1 MSNTIDIWEKYKKI
15 VEIGN
20 GIYGKV
26 YKVQNIE
33 NGYYYAIKEIDKT
46 QNILSNEIEKLKK
59 LKIEN
64 NLIKEIIDTKEY
76 LYIIMEFCEYNLEDY
91 IKKRED
97 LISIN
102 EIREILIQLNNTFKI
117 MLKEKIIHGD
127 LKLNNILISFNK
139 LDKCLIKLSFYDSNQ
154 FIKQSNLK
162 SIIIN
167 ENILTISPEVLK
179 GEEDL
184 SKSDIWSL
192 GIIIYYMLFKEY
204 PYKGKG
210 EIELLK
216 DINSGKVLKL
226 SDNEKLNDLLNK
238 MLKINKNERISWEE
252 YFNHP
257 FFINQ
262 INLPSFDIICKNH
275 SKELIAY
282 CSNCKCNICEDC
294 LEIHP
299 YGDTHNVIFFEDIGL
314 SENENKEIDELI
326 KEIEININSF
336 NQIKKFINNIKSIK
350 DNNSIYNNDDKN
362 NYKQYSIQC
371 LNIIKEN
378 IMKIENI
385 SLPKIFKWELR

>member
-1 MSNTIDIWEKYKKI
+1 MSNTIDIWKKYKKI
-15 VEIGN
+15 NVIGI

-46 QNILSNEIEKLKK
+46 QNILSNIEKLKE

-76 LYIIMEFCEYNLEDY
+76 LYIIMELCEYNLEDY

-226 SDNEKLNDLLNK
+226 SNNEKLNDLLNK

-294 LEIHP
+294 LKTHP
-299 YGDTHNVIFFEDIGL
+299 GNTHYVILFKNIGL

-378 IMKIENI
+378 IKKIENI

>member
-1 MSNTIDIWEKYKKI
+1 MSNTIDIWKKYKKI
-15 VEIGN
+15 NVIGI

-46 QNILSNEIEKLKK
+46 ENTLSNIKILKE

-76 LYIIMEFCEYNLEDY
+76 LYIIMELCEYNLENY

-154 FIKQSNLK
+154 FIKQSDLK

-210 EIELLK
+210 EIELLE

-238 MLKINKNERISWEE
+238 MLKIDLNERISWEE

-282 CSNCKCNICEDC
+282 CSNCKCNICEVC
-294 LEIHP
+294 LNNHP
-299 YGDTHNVIFFEDIGL
+299 GHTHKVIFFTNIGL
-314 SENENKEIDELI
+314 SENENKEIDKLI

-336 NQIKKFINNIKSIK
+336 NQIKKFINSIKSIK

-378 IMKIENI
+378 IKKIENI

>member
-1 MSNTIDIWEKYKKI
+1 MSNTIDIWKKYKKI
-15 VEIGN
+15 NVIGI

-46 QNILSNEIEKLKK
+46 QNILSNEIEKLKE

-76 LYIIMEFCEYNLEDY
+76 LYIIMELCEYNLEDY

-117 MLKEKIIHGD
+117 MLKENIIHGD

-294 LEIHP
+294 LNNHP
-299 YGDTHNVIFFEDIGL
+299 GNTHNVIFFTNIGL

-378 IMKIENI
+378 IKKIENI

>member
-1 MSNTIDIWEKYKKI
+1 MSNTIDIWKKYKKI
-15 VEIGN
+15 NVIGI

-46 QNILSNEIEKLKK
+46 QNILSNEIEKLK
-59 LKIEN
+59 IEN

-76 LYIIMEFCEYNLEDY
+76 LYIIMELCEYNLENY

-179 GEEDL
+179 GEKDL

-210 EIELLK
+210 EIELLE

-226 SDNEKLNDLLNK
+226 SNNEKLNDLLNK

-294 LEIHP
+294 LKNHP
-299 YGDTHNVIFFEDIGL
+299 GDTHNVIFFEDIGL

-378 IMKIENI
+378 IKKIENI

>member
-1 MSNTIDIWEKYKKI
+1 MSNTIDIWKKYKKI
-15 VEIGN
+15 NVIGI

-26 YKVQNIE
+26 YKVQNIK

-46 QNILSNEIEKLKK
+46 QNILSNIKILKE

-64 NLIKEIIDTKEY
+64 NVIKEIIDTKEY
-76 LYIIMEFCEYNLEDY
+76 LYIIMELCEYNLENY

-154 FIKQSNLK
+154 FIQQSNLK

-226 SDNEKLNDLLNK
+226 SNNEKLNDLLNK
-238 MLKINKNERISWEE
+238 MLKIDKNERISWEE

-282 CSNCKCNICEDC
+282 CSDCKCNICEDC
-294 LEIHP
+294 LNIHHP
-299 YGDTHNVIFFEDIGL
+299 IITHNVIFFTNIGL

-378 IMKIENI
+378 IKKIENI

>member
-1 MSNTIDIWEKYKKI
+1 MSNTIDIWKKYKKI
-15 VEIGN
+15 NVIGI

-46 QNILSNEIEKLKK
+46 QNILSNEIEKLKE

-76 LYIIMEFCEYNLEDY
+76 LYIIMELCEYNLENY

-226 SDNEKLNDLLNK
+226 SNNEKLNDLLNK

-282 CSNCKCNICEDC
+282 CPNCKCNICEDC
-294 LEIHP
+294 LDSHP
-299 YGDTHNVIFFEDIGL
+299 TKTHNVIFFTNIGL
-314 SENENKEIDELI
+314 SENENKEIDKLI
-326 KEIEININSF
+326 KDIENNINSF

-378 IMKIENI
+378 IKKIENI

>member
-1 MSNTIDIWEKYKKI
+1 MSNTIDIWKKYKKI
-15 VEIGN
+15 NVIGIGN
-20 GIYGKV
+20 YGKV

-33 NGYYYAIKEIDKT
+33 NGYYFAIKEIDKT
-46 QNILSNEIEKLKK
+46 KNILSNEIEKLKK

-76 LYIIMEFCEYNLEDY
+76 LYIIMELCEYNLENY

-139 LDKCLIKLSFYDSNQ
+139 LDKCLIKLSICDSNE
-154 FIKQSNLK
+154 FIQQTNSN
-162 SIIIN
+162 SFIIKK
-167 ENILTISPEVLK
+167 ILTISPEILK
-179 GEEDL
+179 NEEDL

-216 DINSGKVLKL
+216 DINSRKVLKL
-226 SDNEKLNDLLNK
+226 SYNKKLNDLLNK
-238 MLKINKNERISWEE
+238 MLKIDLNERISWEE

-282 CSNCKCNICEDC
+282 CSKCKCNICEDC
-294 LEIHP
+294 LDDHP
-299 YGDTHNVIFFEDIGL
+299 GNTHNVIFFTNIGL

-378 IMKIENI
+378 MKIENI
-385 SLPKIFKWELR
+385 ALPKIFKWELR